1 MAKNIML
8 AFVSVV
14 SQYRVQ
20 NPITYPDI
28 YGSEYIA
35 IQTNESAVVF
45 VERKNPLSKIFFITT
60 NSVKNNFAPPE
71 NEFGEVTHLEFLKRR
86 LLKEFP
92 QLEGKFFEIDYNDN
106 AGLEKNILQV
116 AEIADVIQN
125 YAKNFP
131 QEKLK
136 VHVDMTGGF
145 RYASMLMLSI
155 IQLLKYR
162 GIEIGEILYSDPD
175 NKTVY
180 RLNEI
185 QNIFTLITGADE
197 FVKFGSVDAL
207 IEYFE
212 NAPDSSADK
221 LIAAMKKFSETIKIC
236 RTNTLEDDLKNLVE
250 QIKIFRENRGGNLK
264 SQLFAKIIDTVE
276 SGYGKLVQGE
286 ESRIEIIRWCLEK
299 GFWQQAMTLCTEWLP
314 EEIVNRGIFTP
325 KNSEVIE
332 SAKLDAL
339 SFGCSWKQD
348 LIIHWQGNIKNRS
361 AKVDTFCKSF
371 REQLLNFH
379 DADAMNLLDV
389 KNYGNFADF
398 LSEYNAG
405 KTDFKLYQASKLKLK
420 TFSEKFPMLHSAWK
434 IIYDKNIVKNSRQK
448 SFGLFLKEIDYEEI
462 FSLLAKLSGKN
473 LLEFFQIS
481 EENIFSQ
488 KEEIFDRAAKSKW
501 ENRAAKYIFMLES
514 GLVES
519 IFDKE
524 KTLKFLKG
532 FYDIRNERNSINHA
546 VKNERAEIFKLRQM
560 IENYLSNLEKIGG

>member
-1 MAKNIML
+1 MEKNIML

-14 SQYRVQ
+14 SPNRVQ
-20 NPITYPDI
+20 NPIIYPEI
-28 YGSEYIA
+28 HGKEYTA
-35 IQTNESAVVF
+35 IQTNETAVVF
-45 VERKNPLSKIFFITT
+45 VERKNPLSKIFFIAT

-71 NEFGEVTHLEFLKRR
+71 NEFGQVTHLEFLRRR

-92 QLEGKFFEIDYNDN
+92 QLDGKFFEIDYSDD

-131 QEKLK
+131 NEKLK

-162 GIEIGEILYSDPD
+162 GIEIGDILYSDPD
-175 NKTVY
+175 LKAVY
-180 RLNEI
+180 RVNEI

-236 RTNTLEDDLKNLVE
+236 RTSTLEDDLKNLVE

-264 SQLFAKIIDTVE
+264 SRLFAKIIDTIE
-276 SGYGKLVQGE
+276 SGYGKLVKGE
-286 ESRIEIIRWCLEK
+286 ENRIEIIRWCLEK

-314 EEIVNRGIFTP
+314 EEIVNRGIFKP
-325 KNSEVIE
+325 KNSAVIE
-332 SAKLDAL
+332 SARSDGL
-339 SFGCSWKQD
+339 SFGCGWRQD
-348 LIIHWQGNIKNRS
+348 LIIHWQGKIQNS
-361 AKVDTFCKSF
+361 DGVVAAFCKSF
-371 REQLLNFH
+371 REQLLNFYNTGVI
-379 DADAMNLLDV
+379 NLIDV
-389 KNYGNFADF
+389 KNYGNFENFFA
-398 LSEYNAG
+398 EYKAG
-405 KTDFKLYQASKLKLK
+405 KTDFQLYQASKLKLK
-420 TFSEKFPMLHSAWK
+420 TFSEKYPMIHSAWK
-434 IIYDKNIVKNSRQK
+434 MIYEKNLVKNSRQK
-448 SFGLFLKEIDYEEI
+448 SFGLFLKEIDYSEL
-462 FSLLAKLSGKN
+462 FFLLAKLSGKN

-488 KEEIFDRAAKSKW
+488 RKETFDRSARSKW
-501 ENRAAKYIFMLES
+501 ENRAEKYIFMLDN
-514 GLVES
+514 GLTES
-519 IFDKE
+519 IFDKK
-524 KTLKFLKG
+524 KTLEILKG

-546 VKNERAEIFKLRQM
+546 VKNERAEIFKLRRM
-560 IENYLSNLEKIGG
+560 IENYLSELEKIGG